1 METNLNVATVLF
13 GFNRPELIDRR
24 LTELQSI
31 KPKHLLVAIDYF
43 DATTTQAFR
52 ELADK
57 YIATWPT
64 NSEIKFKFQT
74 SNLGLARHIPDT
86 ISNLLL
92 DFENVIVIEDD
103 IKISPIAFENF
114 IFGLNYIQSRDE
126 YASVGAFSPLVQK
139 SRKFAFNYFRKSI
152 YFSCWGWATNRK
164 SWIKY
169 EQSIKF
175 EKIEEELR
183 YSKSWKELSKLQ
195 KKVWIDRFKKI
206 SSYPDH
212 TWDIQMQYV
221 TFKHDLSHLIP
232 IFRFAD
238 NEGFADS
245 RSTHTKGARPRW
257 MFSVEPSKARIC
269 NVLRF
274 GLIVRIL
281 EIIDSETMIGD
292 RKTLRFLSKLR

>member
-1 METNLNVATVLF
+1 METNLDVATVLF

-31 KPKHLLVAIDYF
+31 KPNHLLVAIDYL
-43 DATTTQAFR
+43 DESTTQSFR

-57 YIATWPT
+57 YIKTWPS
-64 NSEIKFKFQT
+64 NSLIEFKFQT
-74 SNLGLARHIPDT
+74 SNLGLARHIPET
-86 ISNLLL
+86 ISNLLH
-92 DFENVIVIEDD
+92 DFENIIVIEDD

-114 IFGLNYIQSRDE
+114 IFGLNYIQFRDE
-126 YASVGAFSPLVQK
+126 YASVGAFSPLVQR
-139 SRKFAFNYFRKSI
+139 SGKFAFNSFRKSI

-175 EKIEEELR
+175 ETIEEELK
-183 YSKSWKELSKLQ
+183 YSKSWKDLSKFQ
-195 KKVWIDRFKKI
+195 KKVWLSRFKKI
-206 SSYPDH
+206 SRHPNH

-221 TFKHDLSHLIP
+221 TFKHDLRHLIP

-245 RSTHTKGARPRW
+245 RSTHTKGKRPRW
-257 MFSVEPSKARIC
+257 MISAEPSNARIRH
-269 NVLRF
+269 VIRF
-274 GLIVRIL
+274 GLIVKIL
-281 EIIDSETMIGD
+281 EFIESETMIGD
-292 RKTLRFLSKLR
+292 RKTLRILSKLI